1 MTISNWLFRE
11 RSMGRGSILAFG
23 LSSGLVR
30 FRRLF
35 ADVERGP
42 VDLVGL
48 MDGDGAGGYIWGENL
63 PMAMCVMLDYDEP
76 DSDSSEAF
84 RNNHIIK

>member
-1 MTISNWLFRE
+1 
-11 RSMGRGSILAFG
+11 MGRGSILAFG

-48 MDGDGAGGYIWGENL
+48 MDGDGA
-63 PMAMCVMLDYDEP
+63 
-76 DSDSSEAF
+76 
-84 RNNHIIK
+84 